1 MICTK
6 NDLQADLGPVSSD
19 FVSPAARNSDE
30 SCWNSGPNALLKGQ
44 HRSLGLDYMSEMT
57 YLVFDG

>member
-30 SCWNSGPNALLKGQ
+30 SCWSSGPDGILKRNRVLSRAKDRHLKRQ
-44 HRSLGLDYMSEMT
+44 ME
-57 YLVFDG
+57 